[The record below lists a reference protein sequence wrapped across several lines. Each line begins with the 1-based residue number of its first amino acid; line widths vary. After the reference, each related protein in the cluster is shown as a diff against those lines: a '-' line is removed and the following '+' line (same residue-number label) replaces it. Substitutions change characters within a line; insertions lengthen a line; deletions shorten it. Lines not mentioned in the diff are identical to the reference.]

1 MWWNMMHSATAY
13 GRIEMFPPASYTLY
27 FLFFEI

>member
-1 MWWNMMHSATAY
+1 MHCATAY